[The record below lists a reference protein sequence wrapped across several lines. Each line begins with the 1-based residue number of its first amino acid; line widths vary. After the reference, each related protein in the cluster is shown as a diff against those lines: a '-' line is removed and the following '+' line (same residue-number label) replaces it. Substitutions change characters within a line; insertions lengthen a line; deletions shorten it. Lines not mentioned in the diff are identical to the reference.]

1 MNHPVAENLDYSIN
15 NQANTKKI
23 NKRIESFDENKNN
36 YFKKIE
42 LENKQREDEK
52 RKIQLEYQ
60 QELKRQILEKEE
72 RVKREKEEIERS
84 EKEQLE
90 KERVLNLF
98 FKFMNNI

>member
-1 MNHPVAENLDYSIN
+1 MYQISTTENLELPPN
-15 NQANTKKI
+15 NRSNTIK
-23 NKRIESFDENKNN
+23 NHKRIESANEGKND

-72 RVKREKEEIERS
+72 RVKREKEELERR

-90 KERVLNLF
+90 KERVLNF
-98 FKFMNNI
+98 IAS